1 MTIGCR
7 GILYSLLIL
16 SALTGGGI
24 VFSADPANVPAFGK
38 DTVLVWNIENMEYRA
53 SFVVRIA
60 QFLPDRF
67 IEWEDEQ
74 AQGTIFMPNKDILAA
89 RNLINSSLFQSGSDM
104 KAKKAT
110 TLWLSRQIFMELKE
124 SKKVKCE
131 LDGVPG
137 SLKHVGEDQLEVQ
150 VNRVPRMLRVIKVQD
165 DRGSERWFLDQEEN
179 PLMLHHR
186 LRSFHQTLASITTD
200 KANTLRWIKGK
211 KLLNPAG
218 SW

>member
-1 MTIGCR
+1 MKIDRR
-7 GILYSLLIL
+7 GFLYSLGSL
-16 SALTGGGI
+16 SVLSVCGL
-24 VFSADPANVPAFGK
+24 VFPADTANVPAFGK

-74 AQGTIFMPNKDILAA
+74 AQGTIFMPGKDILAA

-104 KAKKAT
+104 KGKKAT
-110 TLWLSRQIFMELKE
+110 TLWLSRQIYRELKE
-124 SKKVKCE
+124 NKKVKCG

-137 SLKHVGEDQLEVQ
+137 SLKYIGDDQLEVQ
-150 VNRVPRMLRVIKVQD
+150 VNRVARMLPVIKVQD

-200 KANTLRWIKGK
+200 KENTLRWIKGK
-211 KLLNPAG
+211 KLTNPAG
-218 SW
+218 GW